1 MQSNPPNAAA
11 LDYPTLTPAQREQR
25 GRAWARSY
33 RTLRILLGTD
43 TLVILAAGAFLLAF
57 GVDAFKPAVPVICGF
72 LILSIT
78 LFFGAPHAACQIRPD
93 LDATL
98 QGVRV
103 LMTLGSVYVLLLAVI
118 DLLLLVLFWSVGF
131 VSVRVNVLGAYGIIF
146 LLAFFLFALIVAFI
160 VALIERVLQQLK
172 N

>member
-1 MQSNPPNAAA
+1 
-11 LDYPTLTPAQREQR
+11 
-25 GRAWARSY
+25 
-33 RTLRILLGTD
+33 
-43 TLVILAAGAFLLAF
+43 
-57 GVDAFKPAVPVICGF
+57 
-72 LILSIT
+72 
-78 LFFGAPHAACQIRPD
+78 
-93 LDATL
+93 
-98 QGVRV
+98 
-103 LMTLGSVYVLLLAVI
+103 MTLGSVYVLLLAVI